1 MPDSFDCTAAGAL
14 ASVTL
19 AKIVGKLWPHRCLD
33 WAAACKAK
41 AHVETEYRRRQED
54 EKERLVGNIA
64 SHLVNAQEF
73 IQVQETTETRGR
85 DVIIE

>member
-1 MPDSFDCTAAGAL
+1 MRKDAEEIGCRTRGM
-14 ASVTL
+14 
-19 AKIVGKLWPHRCLD
+19 
-33 WAAACKAK
+33 
-41 AHVETEYRRRQED
+41 QED